1 MTNYFLGIDCSTQS
15 MKGLVIDELSLTV
28 QTKILINYDKDLSH
42 FHTQNGVYLA
52 EEKQVY
58 SNPLMWVEALDLL
71 FEKLQNKNIPINN
84 IKALS
89 GSAQQHG
96 TVYLNNQFLSRLK
109 NLNSNQ
115 PLSKQLEG
123 VFSRELSPVWMDSS
137 TTRQCQEIRDALG
150 GVESTINLTGSNTFE
165 RFSGPQIRKFYQSNP
180 RKYENTAWIHLVS
193 SFLST
198 LLLGNPSPI
207 DHGDGSGMNLMNI
220 KNKNW
225 DNQALNATAPNLGQ
239 KLPSLTESFQI
250 IGNIAPYYV
259 ERYGFSPDTKLLPW
273 TGDNPSSLIGVG
285 LIKPDQVSIS
295 LGTSDTFFSYMKQLS
310 LDLNGE
316 SHVFGTPT
324 GDYMAL
330 ICFKNGSLAREA
342 IRNSFNLSWEEF
354 SNILKRTP
362 PGNYGGIM
370 LPYFYPEIVP
380 LNLEPKVYRFGFKEN
395 NLELNVRGVIEAQCL
410 SMRIHSQ
417 WLKTAPLEI
426 IATGGGSENR
436 EILQIIANVFQSPV
450 KALKILDSAALGA
463 ALRCVKSYQDH
474 IGRKVPWAEL
484 MQKCAV
490 LKPCEIVLPLNETKS
505 LYEDMKEIYRFY
517 EQFILKNGKNPERKR
532 QKFTQKYF

>member
-463 ALRCVKSYQDH
+463 ALRCIKSYQDH

>member
-15 MKGLVIDELSLTV
+15 LKGLVIDELSLTV

>member
-42 FHTQNGVYLA
+42 FHTQNGVYLGK
-52 EEKQVY
+52 EKQVY

-71 FEKLQNKNIPINN
+71 FEKLQRNDIPINN
-84 IKALS
+84 IEALS

-96 TVYLNNQFLSRLK
+96 TVYLNKQFLNRLK
-109 NLNSNQ
+109 TLNSNQ
-115 PLSKQLEG
+115 PLSKQLED

-137 TTRQCQEIRDALG
+137 TTRQCQEIREALG

-165 RFSGPQIRKFYQSNP
+165 RFSGPQIRKFYQTNP
-180 RKYENTAWIHLVS
+180 RKYETTAWIHLIS

-220 KNKNW
+220 RSKKW

-239 KLPSLTESFQI
+239 KLPPLAESFQI

-259 ERYGFSPDTKLLPW
+259 DRYGFSPDTKLLPW

-285 LIKPDQVSIS
+285 LVKPDQVAIS
-295 LGTSDTFFSYMKQLS
+295 LGTSDTYFNYMRQLS

-342 IRNSFNLSWEEF
+342 IKNSFNLSWEEF

-362 PGNYGGIM
+362 PGNYGRIM

-380 LNLEPKVYRFGFKEN
+380 LILEPKVYRFGFKEN
-395 NLELNVRGVIEAQCL
+395 NMEANVRGIVEAQCL

-436 EILQIIANVFQSPV
+436 EILQVIANVFQSPV
-450 KALKILDSAALGA
+450 KALKNLDSAALGA
-463 ALRCVKSYQDH
+463 ALRCAKSYQDH
-474 IGRKVPWAEL
+474 IGKKITWEEL
-484 MQKCAV
+484 TQKCTA
-490 LKPCEIVLPLNETKS
+490 LKPYETILPLNETTS
-505 LYEDMKEIYRFY
+505 LYEDMEQIYQRY
-517 EQFILKNGKNPERKR
+517 EQFVLNNGKNPERKR